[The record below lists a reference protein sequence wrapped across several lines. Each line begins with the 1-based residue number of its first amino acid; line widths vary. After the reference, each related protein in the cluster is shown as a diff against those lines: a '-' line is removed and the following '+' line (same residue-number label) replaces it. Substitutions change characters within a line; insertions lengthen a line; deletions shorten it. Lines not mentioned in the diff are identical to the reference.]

1 MSFFITGGTG
11 YLGSYVLDTLLAPE
25 PLIGDDERLFLL
37 TRSTGDEAVHKL
49 WRSLQ
54 LHMDEERFRS
64 VLARIEFV
72 PGDLHAEGLGL
83 SDRDRARVLE
93 ECDSIL
99 HVAASLNRKSSK
111 ACFNAN
117 LRGTLSVI
125 GLARDIAEAQGGLR
139 RFTDVST
146 TAVAGK
152 REHETVGEDEAIDWS
167 KSDYD
172 PYARTK
178 KFAEHMVRTLLPDVP
193 TVVLRPSTVMG
204 DTRFPQ
210 TTQFDMVRIVCW
222 MLDAPAVPCEPA
234 TRLDFVPASFVG
246 PAIAKLHVKDTLRW
260 DTYHLSAGD
269 SAVSIQ
275 AVRQAFRDSGI
286 RTPVLAPKL
295 YSSFE
300 RISGALSNGPR
311 GTLSLV
317 ASLIK
322 VFLPYFTN
330 DVVFDNSR
338 VIEELGERPA
348 PYTDYCVDL
357 YQWAKSVQFKYPYVP
372 LSSGW
377 TAQEAA
383 E

>member
-1 MSFFITGGTG
+1 MSVFITGGTG
-11 YLGSYVLDTLLAPE
+11 YLGSYVLDTML
-25 PLIGDDERLFLL
+25 GDDPLVKADENLFIL
-37 TRSTGDEAVHKL
+37 TRSTGDEAAAKL
-49 WRSLQ
+49 WKALQ
-54 LHMDEERFRS
+54 LHMDADRFYTI
-64 VLARIEFV
+64 LDRIQFIE
-72 PGDLHAEGLGL
+72 GDLHADGLGL
-83 SDRDRARVLE
+83 ADTDRAQLLE

-99 HVAASLNRKSSK
+99 HIAASLNRKSSK

-125 GLARDIAEAQGGLR
+125 GLAREIADKQGGLR

-152 REHETVGEDEAIDWS
+152 RENENVGEDESVDWNR
-167 KSDYD
+167 SDYD

-178 KFAEHMVRTLLPDVP
+178 KFAEHMVHTLLPDLP

-204 DTRFPQ
+204 DTRHPR
-210 TTQFDMVRIVCW
+210 TTQFDMIRIVCW
-222 MLDAPAVPCEPA
+222 MLDAPAVPCDPN

-246 PAIAKLHVKDTLRW
+246 PAIAKLHMKETLKW
-260 DTYHLSAGD
+260 DAYHLSAGD
-269 SAVSIQ
+269 GACRIAEVKD
-275 AVRQAFRDSGI
+275 AFTRRGVK
-286 RTPVLAPKL
+286 TPVLAPQL
-295 YSSFE
+295 YSTFD
-300 RISGALSNGPR
+300 RISGALANGPKNQ
-311 GTLSLV
+311 LSLV

-348 PYTDYCVDL
+348 RYTDYCVDL
-357 YQWAKSVQFKYPYVP
+357 YEWAKSVRFEYPYAP
-372 LSSGW
+372 LPSRAVS
-377 TAQEAA
+377 EAA